1 MAIADLI
8 VLLRDEL
15 LVRVDPECAKVGE
28 IFVPSTAAQ
37 APSVTARVLAVG
49 PESRSY
55 QGGERVVLSLFSG
68 TTLALE
74 GIDVEDQVRVV
85 KPEHVL
91 ALLPEWDSSGEVH
104 IGRLGLADWACSEW
118 AKAPPA
124 HLLVE
129 REEMPLQRGK
139 IVIPPNTRTQT
150 RAHEAVV
157 VHVGA
162 GVEGFEPGER
172 VLLTT
177 MVLGRSVAFGIH
189 PCRTLW
195 LVTPSQVLCK
205 LRGEP
210 EEGKMLT
217 NQGEHALAHWQESPI
232 LTEPETGG
240 PALDEGDPRG
250 LR

>member
-15 LVRVDPECAKVGE
+15 LVRVDPESAKVGE

-49 PESRSY
+49 PESRHY
-55 QGGERVVLSLFSG
+55 QGDERVVLSLFSG

-74 GIDVEDQVRVV
+74 GIEVEDQVRVV

-91 ALLPEWDSSGEVH
+91 AWLYPFDHVDLTEAKFADLVH
-104 IGRLGLADWACSEW
+104 
-118 AKAPPA
+118 APPA

-139 IVIPPNTRTQT
+139 IHIPPNSRTQT

-162 GVEGFEPGER
+162 GVPDFERGER

-177 MVLGRSVAFGIH
+177 MVLGRSIAFGIH

>member
-1 MAIADLI
+1 MPIADLI

-15 LVRVDPECAKVGE
+15 LVRVDPECAKVGAVWKPDTSMRE
-28 IFVPSTAAQ
+28 A
-37 APSVTARVLAVG
+37 SVTARVLSVG
-49 PESRSY
+49 PESRHY

-91 ALLPEWDSSGEVH
+91 ALLTAGSTLVYEAMANAAG
-104 IGRLGLADWACSEW
+104 ADYVT
-118 AKAPPA
+118 APA
-124 HLLVE
+124 GHLLVE
-129 REEMPLQRGK
+129 REEMPLKRGK
-139 IVIPPNTRTQT
+139 IHIPPNSRTQT

-177 MVLGRSVAFGIH
+177 MVLGRSIAFGIH

-217 NQGEHALAHWQESPI
+217 NQGGHALAHWQESPI